1 MSINKS
7 IKVVGLGLGLGLAAL
22 FSSATFANDSFS
34 YSDEASIVEYPVVL
48 TEAPTIEGNI
58 FYGKSI
64 SCADS
69 EYSANVVFGAKG
81 PTLQILTTTIG
92 CRALFE
98 TDFEVNLDEHI
109 NVPSRFYKVLPLANE
124 VAPL

>member
-7 IKVVGLGLGLGLAAL
+7 IKVVGLGLAAL
-22 FSSATFANDSFS
+22 FSSATFANDAIVFPG
-34 YSDEASIVEYPVVL
+34 EAAIVEYPVVL

-64 SCADS
+64 NCVGD

-81 PTLQILTTTIG
+81 PTLEILTTTIG
-92 CRALFE
+92 CRSFFE
-98 TDFEVNLDEHI
+98 TEFQVNLDTYI
-109 NVPSRFYKVLPLANE
+109 NHPFSDSGKFYNALPLANE